1 MIFISTIFVA
11 IGSVSTLWIISD
23 LFFIIFGI
31 YLTYKGYRIPKKVLL
46 LILFLVTASFFSEN
60 PNLHLIITFRLLFLS
75 IFVNYAINNKN
86 KKHIPVLI
94 CSVLLIQTLVIP
106 FDLLTHERARGV
118 MLNAY
123 LLGEIGLLMFFMSN
137 NKYSRITS
145 AIYLVGSLTRSTIFI
160 ALIYAL
166 ISKNKKLFIET
177 AVLFISMLVIITAK
191 DSSFRFTPLG
201 IKTSIEI
208 RYSTLVA
215 DTKNGTRDIV
225 IDSFENPP
233 KYNKPEFNILG
244 YGLGG
249 YLQATGIQR
258 PHNFYLLSYYELGII
273 SIYLFG
279 LLVYMFYK
287 KKINRNIFISLLL
300 LGLFTEDLL
309 IRPEIQYMTTA
320 LFIMAS
326 YPIKEGIKKNKKI
339 LPIT

>member
-31 YLTYKGYRIPKKVLL
+31 YLTYKGVRIPKKVLL
-46 LILFLVTASFFSEN
+46 LILFLVSASFFSEN

-86 KKHIPVLI
+86 KKYIPVLI

-106 FDLLTHERARGV
+106 FDLFTHERAKGV

-123 LLGEIGLLMFFMSN
+123 LLGEIGLLMFLMGN

-160 ALIYAL
+160 ALIYSL
-166 ISKNKKLFIET
+166 ISKNKKLFMS
-177 AVLFISMLVIITAK
+177 AALLFLSMLVIITAK

-215 DTKNGTRDIV
+215 DSKNGTRDIV

-249 YLQATGIQR
+249 YLQSTGIQR

-273 SIYLFG
+273 SIYLFV
-279 LLVYMFYK
+279 LLVHIFYK

-309 IRPEIQYMTTA
+309 IRPEIQYMTAA

-326 YPIKEGIKKNKKI
+326 YPIKEGINKKKKI